1 MRVGKEVEK
10 LRKEN
15 GEFRDKL
22 LEIEKVG
29 DVLLLQSA
37 VEQLQA
43 LTQAQKEEIDQ
54 LKTVS
59 THQPHS
65 YYQDQLTL
73 LESYQTQ
80 LANNQQQLSS
90 LNVQLELLQN

>member
-1 MRVGKEVEK
+1 MERMRVGKEVEK

-15 GEFRDKL
+15 GEFREKL

-29 DVLLLQSA
+29 DVLLLQSS

-43 LTQAQKEEIDQ
+43 LTRAQEEEIEQ

-59 THQPHS
+59 THQPHN
-65 YYQDQLTL
+65 YYQ
-73 LESYQTQ
+73 EQ
-80 LANNQQQLSS
+80 LAIL
-90 LNVQLELLQN
+90 